1 MEYNKMDEK
10 VIEEIKALFFYFWK
24 VNFSYGLVR
33 GSYKTANDF
42 HEGNITQFSSN
53 MLIAWALVS
62 RFYNGNH
69 YTEEIWDEAKKYLVY
84 EEELMR

>member
-1 MEYNKMDEK
+1 MDDK

-42 HEGNITQFSSN
+42 QKGNITQFSGN
-53 MLIAWALVS
+53 MLIALALVS
-62 RFYNGNH
+62 RFYNGKP
-69 YTEEIWDEAKKYLVY
+69 YTEEMWDDAKKYLVY
-84 EEELMR
+84 EEESMR